1 MADHGGLEHDAGVEY
16 KRKSVA
22 YLLWFLLGPLGG
34 YRFYLGHTA
43 TGVLYICT
51 FGLFLIGWLVDFFMI
66 PSYVKA
72 WNHRVD
78 THRRKAPEQGFV
90 GGEGV

>member
-1 MADHGGLEHDAGVEY
+1 MADLGGLGQGAGVET
-16 KRKSVA
+16 KRISVA

-43 TGVLYICT
+43 TGVLYVCT
-51 FGLFLIGWLVDFFMI
+51 FGLFLVGWLVDLFMI

-72 WNHRVD
+72 WNHRVEWQ
-78 THRRKAPEQGFV
+78 RRKAPEQGFV